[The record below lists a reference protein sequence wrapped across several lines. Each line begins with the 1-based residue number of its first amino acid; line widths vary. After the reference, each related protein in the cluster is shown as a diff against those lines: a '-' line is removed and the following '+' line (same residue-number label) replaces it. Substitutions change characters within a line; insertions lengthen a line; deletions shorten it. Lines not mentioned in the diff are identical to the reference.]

1 LQTFSGSSI
10 SRTITNTDA
19 QEPAN
24 TASDP
29 PAATAA
35 DDDEKK
41 ASAEAALEAKKKV
54 GS

>member
-35 DDDEKK
+35 DDEKK